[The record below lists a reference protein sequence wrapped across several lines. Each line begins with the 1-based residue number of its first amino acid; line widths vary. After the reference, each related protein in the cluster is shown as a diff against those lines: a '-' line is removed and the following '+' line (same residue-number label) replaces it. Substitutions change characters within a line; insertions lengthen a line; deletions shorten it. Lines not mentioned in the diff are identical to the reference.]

1 MEKRAKRKI
10 LVIDDEDWL
19 REMVNLALTQ
29 EGYDVLEAESSEVGV
44 RMALDIMPDLIICDV
59 NMGRTG
65 EGYVALEK
73 LRADQRTA
81 ATPFILMTGLAD
93 PRGMRHGME
102 MGADDYLPK
111 PFRIE
116 ELYAAVDARLK
127 KVQTVRD
134 DAERKLAELQSQ
146 ISLMLP
152 HEMRTPLNG
161 VISNA
166 ELLAESAANLKPE
179 EVAEMGREMAE
190 SGRRLERLIENF
202 LIHAQL
208 EIVGKDDR
216 SVAELRRAVTADAG
230 NRVRDVAMDVA
241 DRCHR
246 MSDLLVEVT
255 DGSVAM
261 QEPYFKKIVGELVQ
275 NAFHFSEPGNPVQ
288 VRLRMAGDALELVV
302 KDSGRGFSTEHLKR
316 IDAYMQFERRMHD
329 TGGLGLGLTI
339 SRKLVEL
346 HGGVLEIRSQIGE
359 GAVVT
364 VRMPMVSES

>member
-1 MEKRAKRKI
+1 MDKKAKRKI

-19 REMVNLALTQ
+19 REMINLALTQ
-29 EGYDVLEAESSEVGV
+29 EGYEVAEAVSSEAGV
-44 RMALDIMPDLIICDV
+44 RMAWDILPDLIICDV
-59 NMGRTG
+59 NMGKTG

-73 LRADQRTA
+73 LRGDQRTA

-93 PRGMRHGME
+93 ARGMRHGME

-127 KVQTVRD
+127 KVQTVRE
-134 DAERKLAELQSQ
+134 DAERKLTELQTQ

-161 VISNA
+161 VLSNA

-208 EIVGKDDR
+208 EIVGKDER
-216 SVAELRRAVTADAG
+216 SVLEMRKAVTRRAGD
-230 NRVRDVAMDVA
+230 RVREVSVGVA
-241 DRCHR
+241 DLCNR
-246 MSDLLVEVT
+246 MQDLKLQAD
-255 DGSVAM
+255 DGAAAI
-261 QEPYFKKIVGELVQ
+261 QEQYFKKVVGELVQ
-275 NAFHFSEPGNPVQ
+275 NAFHFSEPGKPVN
-288 VRLRMAGDALELVV
+288 VKLGIAGDELELVV
-302 KDSGRGFSTEHLKR
+302 KDQGRGFSTEHLKR
-316 IDAYMQFERRMHD
+316 IDAYMQFERRMQD

-339 SRKLVEL
+339 SRKLVEI
-346 HGGVLEIRSQIGE
+346 HGGTLEIRSQPGE
-359 GAVVT
+359 GAIVT
-364 VRMPMVSES
+364 VRLPLARES